1 MAALAP
7 NTIFEAM
14 GQPTEEGKDIIAVG
28 YSECRFPIGDKDGR
42 TMFCARKTPSGA
54 TYCATH
60 YDKMYAPKKPGVAR
74 PFIVPK

>member
-7 NTIFEAM
+7 NTRFEEM

-28 YSECRFPIGDKDGR
+28 FRECRFPVGEKDGT
-42 TMFCARKTPSGA
+42 TMFCAHKTASGM

-60 YDKMYAPKKPGVAR
+60 HERMYAPKKPGASK